1 MGWMLLVLCGEI
13 FFPSGSGFG
22 FWGKANG
29 GIRGF
34 GMGVLDGMGAG
45 AFSGGAIAF
54 LALAAVGWRVGGLG
68 MVGKV
73 VGKS

>member
-1 MGWMLLVLCGEI
+1 MVGAVVDGLDVVGALW
-13 FFPSGSGFG
+13 GFG
-22 FWGKANG
+22 KGE
-29 GIRGF
+29 
-34 GMGVLDGMGAG
+34 LDGMGAG

>member
-1 MGWMLLVLCGEI
+1 LGKEKGKVEEAN
-13 FFPSGSGFG
+13 SG
-22 FWGKANG
+22 N
-29 GIRGF
+29 RGF
-34 GMGVLDGMGAG
+34 GKGELDGMGAS
-45 AFSGGAIAF
+45 AFSGGAVAF